1 MKYQEVKRMTGE
13 EIDLEIDRMQR
24 RLHDMRVQRV
34 TDKVEDPSQFKKIR
48 RDIARML
55 TERRA
60 REMAAAASK

>member
-13 EIDLEIDRMQR
+13 EIDLEIDRLQR

-34 TDKVEDPSQFKKIR
+34 TDKVEDISQFKKVR

-60 REMAAAASK
+60 RVLAAGK

>member
-1 MKYQEVKRMTGE
+1 MKYKEVKRMTGE

-24 RLHDMRVQRV
+24 RLHDLRVQRV

-60 REMAAAASK
+60 REISAAAK

>member
-13 EIDLEIDRMQR
+13 EIDIEIDRLQR
-24 RLHDMRVQRV
+24 RLHDMRVHRV
-34 TDKVEDPSQFKKIR
+34 TDKVEDISQFKKVR

-60 REMAAAASK
+60 RVLAASK

>member
-60 REMAAAASK
+60 REMAAASK

>member
-60 REMAAAASK
+60 RELSAADK